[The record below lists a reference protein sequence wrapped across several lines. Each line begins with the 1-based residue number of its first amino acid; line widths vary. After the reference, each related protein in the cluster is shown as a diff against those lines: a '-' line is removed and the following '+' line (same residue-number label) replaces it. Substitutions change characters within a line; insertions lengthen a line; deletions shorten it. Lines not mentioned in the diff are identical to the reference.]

1 MERLIV
7 LIAIL
12 SVAILIV
19 GGVGYYSLNKANTA
33 LEDMYSRQL
42 KSVQLLND
50 ARAHA
55 RKIEADTYALM
66 MATNAQENE
75 SITKD
80 IEKRGKIFDQDL
92 QTFEQISARDESR
105 QKLQA
110 VKDDVAKYR
119 LIRAKIISLAEQNK
133 NQEAYVLFSQQ
144 GRTLSNNF
152 TDALADLSGD
162 VAQIA
167 DETYQTSQESQD
179 TTTMILVFVII
190 AALILALL
198 AGIVIAKQI
207 DSRLGG
213 IVKYLEILAEGDF
226 SQEIARS
233 SMEDRSEFGAVSR
246 AVEKM
251 KNNIKALLKNL
262 METSEHM
269 AASSEELTASS
280 EQSAQAANQ
289 VAGSVTEV
297 AQGAENQMK
306 ATDQAGQIVKKISVS
321 VDQVSQKSQQVASS
335 ANHTMQTATDGEGI
349 IKRAVTEMKTIKE
362 KTNATSMVISKLEDK
377 SKEIGQIVETISGIA
392 SQTNLLALNAAIE
405 AARAGEAGRGFA
417 VVAEEVRK
425 LAEQSETAAEQ
436 ITALISEVQS
446 STREA
451 VVFMDANQKEIV
463 SGVQAVDDA
472 GSSFNNILGMVGDM
486 TKQIDAI
493 TSSIDEVTRGTTH
506 VVTAVQGIEQES
518 QKTSEQTQTI
528 SAATE
533 EQSASVEEI
542 ASASEHLAQMAADLQ
557 KEVQKFKL

>member
-233 SMEDRSEFGAVSR
+233 SLEDRSEFGAVSR

-335 ANHTMQTATDGEGI
+335 ANHTMQTATDGESI

-451 VVFMDANQKEIV
+451 VVFMDANQKEII

-472 GSSFNNILGMVGDM
+472 GSNFNNILGMVGDM

-518 QKTSEQTQTI
+518 HKTSEQTQTI

>member
-233 SMEDRSEFGAVSR
+233 SLEDRSEFGAVSR

-451 VVFMDANQKEIV
+451 VVFMDANQKEII

-472 GSSFNNILGMVGDM
+472 GSNFNNILGMVGDM

-518 QKTSEQTQTI
+518 HKTSEQTQTI